1 MLEKIIEI
9 KVDLDEKNVSE
20 SNKVNLIIILT
31 VLE

>member
-9 KVDLDEKNVSE
+9 KIDLDEKNVSE